1 MSDADDSIKRL
12 VDSRLSRSENAR
24 FLERFRYVI
33 VASQLLNE
41 HVNVSHYD
49 RKSGEDSL
57 TPDEDASSDIFGSQ
71 YAKSRY
77 WAGSGVFVLAVSLLL
92 AWGLRSGNG
101 RSGIG
106 KGRAIAALLLS
117 MMVAIFLFAQA
128 RRTWLRSL
136 RSRAIEFAASF
147 VQNSQSFDVLAS
159 NAVTLIQE
167 VELVSRGYRL

>member
-1 MSDADDSIKRL
+1 M
-12 VDSRLSRSENAR
+12 
-24 FLERFRYVI
+24 I

-49 RKSGEDSL
+49 RKFEEDPLSL
-57 TPDEDASSDIFGSQ
+57 DEDASSDIFGSQ

-77 WAGSGVFVLAVSLLL
+77 WAGSGGFVLASSLLL
-92 AWGLRSGNG
+92 AWVLRGGNG

-106 KGRAIAALLLS
+106 RGRAIAALLLS
-117 MMVAIFLFAQA
+117 VMVAIFLFAHA

-136 RSRAIEFAASF
+136 RSKAVEFAALF
-147 VQNSQSFDVLAS
+147 VKNSQSFDVLAS